1 MEPREGCLT
10 QIEVSFITEAGLCK
24 LEELRTLFLK
34 CHQKSSV
41 LKLCLVLKAITK
53 SQIWCMFFFIVTVF
67 LLLPPSSQVSTR
79 LVSNE
84 VPDTAAIRWL

>member
-53 SQIWCMFFFIVTVF
+53 ISDLVYVFFHCYCF
-67 LLLPPSSQVSTR
+67 LAATSILPGINKVGVQ
-79 LVSNE
+79 
-84 VPDTAAIRWL
+84 